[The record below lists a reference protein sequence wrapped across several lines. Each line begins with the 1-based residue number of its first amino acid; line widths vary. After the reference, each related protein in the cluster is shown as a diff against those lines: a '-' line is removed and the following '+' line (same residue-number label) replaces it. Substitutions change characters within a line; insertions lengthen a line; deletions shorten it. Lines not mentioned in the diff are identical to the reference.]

1 MEPLISVK
9 GLTKSFGG
17 LIAVKDLNFDVPKN
31 SILGLVGPNG
41 SGKTTT
47 FNLIAGVY
55 KPDKGEIYFKGK
67 NIVGLKPWQIC
78 KKGIGRIF
86 QIPRTFKN
94 MTVLES
100 IMLGLLFGK
109 TDGMN
114 LNLARSKALTIMDFL
129 GLGPKKDILSDKLT
143 LMDQRRTEVARALAT
158 SPELLLLDEP
168 IAGLNP
174 TETQD
179 LLRLVKKIKEAGITI
194 ILIEHVMAAVMA
206 VSDTI
211 MVMDYGESIAW
222 GKPSEIIVDQ
232 HVIKAYLG
240 RRGIKYA

>member
-17 LIAVKDLNFDVPKN
+17 LIAVRDLDFNVPKD

-67 NIVGLKPWQIC
+67 NIVGLRPWQIC

-86 QIPRTFKN
+86 QIPRTFKD

-100 IMLGLLFGK
+100 VMLGLLFGNA
-109 TDGMN
+109 DGMN
-114 LNLARSKALTIMDFL
+114 LNLARSKALPIIDFL
-129 GLGPKKDILSDKLT
+129 GLGPKKDFLCDKLT
-143 LMDQRRTEVARALAT
+143 LMDQRKTEIARALAT

-174 TETQD
+174 AETQD

-206 VSDTI
+206 VSDMI
-211 MVMDYGESIAW
+211 LVMDYGERIAW

-240 RRGIKYA
+240 RRSIKYA